1 MPKILVDKDELKGLR
16 DNVDYLLETG
26 KQSFVIST
34 QQPIY
39 ESYDLEKREQ
49 LIIEYLN
56 KNPGSTKEQVVNG
69 LKKDYSRIPILNS
82 INKLLEKGLIIKEE
96 NNNRKR
102 TYHLFVNYQN
112 IVTSLKGELA
122 PLSIFILNS

>member
-16 DNVDYLLETG
+16 DNIDYLLETG
-26 KQSFVIST
+26 KQSFVISS

-39 ESYDLEKREQ
+39 DSYDLEERER

-69 LKKDYSRIPILNS
+69 LKKNYSRIPIIHTINS
-82 INKLLEKGLIIKEE
+82 LLL
-96 NNNRKR
+96 
-102 TYHLFVNYQN
+102 L
-112 IVTSLKGELA
+112 L
-122 PLSIFILNS
+122 PLSIIVTIPYISDLYTIIDWATFHTVFL